1 MRFLKELCRFFVQ
14 ITTGIL
20 IICAINYSVWGNG
33 ELPANILWQIVL
45 SGAVTAVITEIVMSL
60 PEPETKKRF
69 GFIHRSALCCALHS
83 NVGDRNAV
91 RLGIKNSSGS
101 ASDVPE
107 RGGGICLYHGSDIFY
122 KQA

>member
-20 IICAINYSVWGNG
+20 IICAINYSVWGSG

-69 GFIHRSALCCALHS
+69 VLYTALHYVVLCIVMS
-83 NVGDRNAV
+83 VIGMLFDWV
-91 RLGIKNSSGS
+91 S
-101 ASDVPE
+101 
-107 RGGGICLYHGSDIFY
+107 
-122 KQA
+122 KQFWECF

>member
-69 GFIHRSALCCALHS
+69 VLYTALHYVVLCIVMS
-83 NVGDRNAV
+83 VIGMLFDWV
-91 RLGIKNSSGS
+91 SKTVLGEIGR
-101 ASDVPE
+101 AHV
-107 RGGGICLYHGSDIFY
+107 
-122 KQA
+122 